1 MSNTAKLVKYVEGN
15 CTICTKYFTLL
26 HWHHTVPQALGGK
39 DSLQIPL
46 CAQCHNQLH
55 AHAEAIVARTRTGR
69 SIKRRYWANEN
80 EERNAK
86 PYIEILVNSILA
98 AVENSVAGKEWMV
111 SSRIPD
117 AVHKAL
123 HLYKIDSGL
132 RNLDQALLLCLA
144 ETLKKKGYL
153 NDGHDNSHTQ
163 AGKSRTKKPSTP
175 LW

>member
-1 MSNTAKLVKYVEGN
+1 MSKQGKYQSGS
-15 CTICTKYFTLL
+15 CTICTRHFSAL

-39 DSLQIPL
+39 NSLQIPL
-46 CAQCHNQLH
+46 CGSCHTQLH
-55 AHAEAIVARTRTGR
+55 AQAEGVVARLRGSKKKPRT
-69 SIKRRYWANEN
+69 YWANDL

-86 PYIEILVNSILA
+86 PYTEILVNSIRNAPPSL
-98 AVENSVAGKEWMV
+98 AGKEWTV
-111 SSRIPD
+111 QSRIPD

-153 NDGHDNSHTQ
+153 NGNDNTHKTS
-163 AGKSRTKKPSTP
+163 GKGDSKESAAS

>member
-1 MSNTAKLVKYVEGN
+1 MSKSTQVKYNEGS
-15 CTICTKYFTLL
+15 CTICQKHFTLL

-39 DSLQIPL
+39 ASLQIPL

-55 AHAEAIVARTRTGR
+55 AHAEAIVARNRTGR
-69 SIKRRYWANEN
+69 SIKRRYWAHEH
-80 EERNAK
+80 EELNAK
-86 PYIEILVNSILA
+86 PYIEILVGAIQA
-98 AVENSVAGKEWMV
+98 AVETAIDGKEWMV

-123 HLYKIDSGL
+123 HLFKIDSGL

-153 NDGHDNSHTQ
+153 NGHDDTLSQ
-163 AGKSRTKKPSTP
+163 AGKSRAKKSSTT